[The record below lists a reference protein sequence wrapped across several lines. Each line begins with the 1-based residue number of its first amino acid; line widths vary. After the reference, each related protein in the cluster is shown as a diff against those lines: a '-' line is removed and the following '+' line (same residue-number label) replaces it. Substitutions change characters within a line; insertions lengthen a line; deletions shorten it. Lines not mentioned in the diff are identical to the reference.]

1 MKVGKLLTNFFRTPY
16 DEHGL
21 IEING
26 VLKGTIHKGR
36 EVIIAPSGR
45 FFGNIQARSV
55 EIAGLVHGDV
65 EAESLVI
72 YSSGQLYYGKLKCQ
86 RLSVKD
92 GGTMVDES
100 EKEKKQSNE
109 VADNGLPMNPSNLD
123 FTREDTIKSCIE
135 SKPELSNKVPKPNEA
150 DGILKDNC
158 IHNVNNTQQDCEK
171 TIPLQ
176 NGTLASQTKDE
187 KPLNDHKQLRFYS
200 SY

>member
-16 DEHGL
+16 EEHGL

-36 EVIIAPSGR
+36 EVIITSSGR
-45 FFGNIQARSV
+45 FFGNIEARSV

-86 RLSVKD
+86 HMSVKD
-92 GGTMVDES
+92 GGTMVNES

-109 VADNGLPMNPSNLD
+109 VADNGMPMNPSNLD
-123 FTREDTIKSCIE
+123 YTPEDTIKGSIE
-135 SKPELSNKVPKPNEA
+135 SKPELSNKIPKPNEA
-150 DGILKDNC
+150 DGPFNNDC
-158 IHNVNNTQQDCEK
+158 IHNVNNPQQDCEK

-187 KPLNDHKQLRFYS
+187 KPLNGRKQLRFYS